1 MLNMATTRNDL
12 IKVLFNMNYGTLKGI
27 SQEFASMIDKDV
39 RPKIETPEEFAE
51 LLFDWAEA
59 QNEQ

>member
-1 MLNMATTRNDL
+1 MPTTRDDF
-12 IKVLFNMNYGTLKGI
+12 IKVIFNMNYGTLKGI
-27 SQEFASMIDKDV
+27 SEEFASMIDKDV

-59 QNEQ
+59 QHEQ